1 MKEMN
6 VDEIEEPTT
15 VQSINCECIHVY
27 ACVQYYMRERERER
41 EEKNTVYSFYSH

>member
-15 VQSINCECIHVY
+15 VQSINGECIHVY
-27 ACVQYYMRERERER
+27 ACVQYYMRERE
-41 EEKNTVYSFYSH
+41 EKNTVYSYHSH